1 MRWEHNMLKGEWA
14 SHYKKVAL
22 NLWGSS
28 KALCKALQLGRIK
41 KQPIHTGVCFSL
53 ANASSSVIAATA
65 PKTREES
72 SCIKRSR
79 ESRKILLSPSSAQSA
94 LLFLSPVC
102 ARSGFC
108 RCCWV
113 SQPINWAKGDEA
125 PLCSRA
131 RVQQRQQT
139 IRRKGSGSRISFL
152 NQVIGERTIRGLL
165 ER

>member
-1 MRWEHNMLKGEWA
+1 MIR
-14 SHYKKVAL
+14 
-22 NLWGSS
+22 GSS

-108 RCCWV
+108 RCWV

-131 RVQQRQQT
+131 RDQLQQT
-139 IRRKGSGSRISFL
+139 IARKESGSRIRSL
-152 NQVIGERTIRGLL
+152 IRVIGEGNPNEQFLAF
-165 ER
+165 

>member
-1 MRWEHNMLKGEWA
+1 MLKGEWA

-22 NLWGSS
+22 IRGTS

-79 ESRKILLSPSSAQSA
+79 ESRKILLSPSPVQSA

-108 RCCWV
+108 RCWV